1 MTFPRYK
8 ILFLAGSYPNKYS
21 PVSGIFIRKH
31 ALAISR
37 SSDLYVLYLHPDP
50 DLKDQRMVQDFSCE
64 NGIRTLRCYY
74 KPLPATIRFV
84 SGFANLM
91 LHTMVG
97 ISCLREIA
105 KRFGRPDIL
114 HISLPRKAGLIPL
127 IWKLIKGIPYII
139 TEHSTEYTAWDGS
152 YAKLSYPNRL
162 LTQIIYRHASAITA
176 VSRSLLDALRSQRL
190 VKSNDT
196 VIPNVIDPAP
206 RDMPVRKDRPPLRII
221 TISMLNDRQKNVS
234 GLLKAFHDLEGNHP
248 DIELHILGDGDDK
261 ERLVDLAS
269 DLGMLNRSVF
279 FHGYVPNEEI
289 HRYFRNSHFFVL
301 NSDFETFSVA
311 TAESLAHG
319 VPVVVTRSGGPEE
332 YVSGELGILVDRR
345 DVEGLVR
352 GLEFMVEN
360 WSEFDPQVLRTS
372 VMDRFGEEKVGRQ
385 FLELYRSLLAT

>member
-1 MTFPRYK
+1 
-8 ILFLAGSYPNKYS
+8 
-21 PVSGIFIRKH
+21 
-31 ALAISR
+31 
-37 SSDLYVLYLHPDP
+37 
-50 DLKDQRMVQDFSCE
+50 
-64 NGIRTLRCYY
+64 
-74 KPLPATIRFV
+74 
-84 SGFANLM
+84 
-91 LHTMVG
+91 
-97 ISCLREIA
+97 
-105 KRFGRPDIL
+105 
-114 HISLPRKAGLIPL
+114 
-127 IWKLIKGIPYII
+127 
-139 TEHSTEYTAWDGS
+139 
-152 YAKLSYPNRL
+152 
-162 LTQIIYRHASAITA
+162 
-176 VSRSLLDALRSQRL
+176 
-190 VKSNDT
+190 
-196 VIPNVIDPAP
+196 
-206 RDMPVRKDRPPLRII
+206 MPVRKDRPPLRII

-234 GLLKAFHDLEGNHP
+234 GLLKAFLDLEENHP
-248 DIELHILGDGDDK
+248 DIELHILGDGEDK